1 MSSVIAP
8 VRIAKVAGN
17 IGAEVDG
24 VEVGPDLPGSAVSAI
39 RDALLEH
46 KVLFFRGQHHLDD
59 EGQVGFAR
67 LFGELEPDPR
77 QRGTGPGGQM
87 IELDSHFGGKAQAW
101 HTDATYTCRPP
112 AITMLRTVMLPPYG
126 GDTTWANTAAA
137 YQNLDPE
144 LRELA
149 DGLRVLHSTGQAER
163 RRRAAREAR
172 RAATGESPAPEPKR
186 PAFTTEHPVV
196 RVHPETG
203 ERALLLGA
211 FAMRIL
217 DTGDSDRLID
227 QFQRLVTKL
236 ENTVRWRWALGEL
249 AMWDNRATQHYAIYD
264 YGDHRRKIRRCVIA
278 GDVPVGV
285 DGRASVARE
294 PGIGENP

>member
-1 MSSVIAP
+1 MSSVMAS
-8 VRIAKVAGN
+8 VSIAKVAGN

-24 VEVGPDLPGSAVSAI
+24 VEIGPDLPGTLVKTI

-46 KVLFFRGQHHLDD
+46 KVLFFRGQDHLDD

-67 LFGELEPDPR
+67 LFGELELDPR
-77 QRGTGPGGQM
+77 QRGTGPGGQL

-101 HTDATYTCRPP
+101 HTDATYTVQPP

-149 DGLRVLHSTGQAER
+149 DGLRVLHSTEQAER

-172 RAATGESPAPEPKR
+172 RAATGEAPLPEPKR
-186 PAFTTEHPVV
+186 PGFTTEHPVV

-203 ERALLLGA
+203 ERALMLGA

-217 DTGDSDRLID
+217 GTDDSDGLIG
-227 QFQRLVTKL
+227 QFQQLVTKL
-236 ENTVRWRWALGEL
+236 ENTVRWQWELGDV

-285 DGRASVARE
+285 DGRASVARDADQA
-294 PGIGENP
+294 